1 MPVLSESHKYE
12 PFENETFKHMLNA
25 DGISSMVESNYL
37 LGQVSGKTEW
47 TQQPDKAK
55 DTFIHLSSY
64 EHFIDENQLL
74 LLGRTGSGKSS
85 IIYGLKNDIREG
97 KISRYSDAIQIDEK
111 DFCEKIAEMC
121 YDIDINRFDATNK
134 VTSAIVMAIYT
145 QVMLY
150 CCKTFKDSWGQLR
163 HITKYLLANQF
174 IKTKASSLSEIL
186 DKLSSDDYEK
196 YIDEIYKNNIIG
208 TAFSVARLL
217 SKTCEII
224 HNNDDDDNSDSMN
237 EYERALIE
245 LREFLSENN
254 KVILVLLDSFDE
266 YKINDKAF
274 VIAIKSL
281 ILACF
286 KIFCDSVQNH
296 IYFKM
301 ALASEIYT
309 RVLTHLPAQN
319 QTNTVAIL
327 WSYKELIK
335 CMALRFVS
343 WYHDPKATHRDK
355 RYLFSFLNKY
365 KVADLKDSKTAYET
379 AEEIFLNILPK
390 ICKTNSE
397 YKYFSLAFITRHTM
411 KKPREIMQ
419 IFNAILDRIIHEN
432 NSSYFLQDNNSLK
445 LKDVVHSLQ
454 NDFIV
459 QTLSIYRIFI
469 PNIDNYINDLL
480 YNRDFIFYL
489 TDRDFKEKLKE
500 VNAHI
505 QSEANENE
513 YLYYWSQRDIVSII
527 FETGL
532 LGKVSKVR
540 TIDAANIEQFGFTGH
555 MKIID
560 ALFEYQF
567 KGRIQK
573 NNEIQYV
580 IHPMCYEHFSC
591 NVGMRSM
598 VNTDSFDTTELLSS
612 VLTE

>member
-1 MPVLSESHKYE
+1 MPLLNDTYKYE
-12 PFENETFKHMLNA
+12 PFVNETFRHMPTA
-25 DGISSMVESNYL
+25 DGISSMVRSNYL
-37 LGQVSGKTEW
+37 LGDVSGKIEW
-47 TQQPDKAK
+47 TQQPDKAR

-74 LLGRTGSGKSS
+74 LLGRTGSGKSA
-85 IIYGLKNDIREG
+85 IIYSLKNDINEG
-97 KISRYSDAIQIDEK
+97 IVNRYSDAIQIDEK
-111 DFCEKIAEMC
+111 DFCEKLAEMC

-134 VTSAIVMAIYT
+134 VTSAVVMSIYT

-150 CCKTFKDSWGQLR
+150 CCETFKDSRSQLR
-163 HITKYLLANQF
+163 HITKYLLANKF
-174 IKTKASSLSEIL
+174 ITAKAENLSEIL

-196 YIDEIYKNNIIG
+196 HIEDIYRNNIIG
-208 TAFSVARLL
+208 TVFNVARLL
-217 SKTCEII
+217 SRTCDII
-224 HNNDDDDNSDSMN
+224 KENDDNSGSMN
-237 EYERALIE
+237 EYNRALKE
-245 LREFLSENN
+245 LTEFLTRNG
-254 KVILVLLDSFDE
+254 KVVLVLLDSFDE

-286 KIFCDSVQNH
+286 RIFCDSMQNH

-301 ALASEIYT
+301 ALASEVYT

-343 WYHDPKATHRDK
+343 WYHDPKAQHKDK
-355 RYLFSFLNKY
+355 CCLFRFLSNY
-365 KVADLKDSKTAYET
+365 KVADLKNSKTAYET

-397 YKYFSLAFITRHTM
+397 YKYSSLAFISRHTM

-419 IFNAILDRIIHEN
+419 IFNAILDRIVHEN
-432 NSSYFLQDNNSLK
+432 DSRYFLQDNNNLK

-454 NDFIV
+454 NDFIE

-469 PNIDNYINDLL
+469 PNIGHYINDLL
-480 YNRDFIFYL
+480 YGRNFVFYL
-489 TDRDFKEKLKE
+489 TDNDFVGKLKE
-500 VNAHI
+500 VNGHI
-505 QSEANENE
+505 QSESSENE
-513 YLYYWSQRDIVSII
+513 YLYYWKERDIVSIV

-532 LGKVSKVR
+532 LGKVSRVR
-540 TIDAANIEQFGFTGH
+540 TIDATNIEQFGYDGQI
-555 MKIID
+555 KIID

-580 IHPMCYEHFSC
+580 IHPMCYEHYNC
-591 NVGMRSM
+591 NVGTRSM

-612 VLTE
+612 ILSQE